1 MFSYQKRL
9 QYPVNIRKKDLRMAK
24 YLVTQYGG
32 ANGELAAA
40 LRYLNQRFTMPDNKG
55 KALLTDIGTEE
66 LAHIEML
73 ETMIYQLMKDAT
85 LEEIKDAGLDTHYA
99 EHAKALFPTD
109 ASGVPFTTTYFAT
122 TGDPLADLS
131 EDMAAEQK
139 ARAVY
144 ENLIDL
150 TDDPDVI
157 GPLLWLRQRE
167 IVHYARFKELFEY
180 YEKKQIKNQ
189 KPNNNNNIMFANN
202 MENDMLPNNMS
213 NMQNSQTQPFDTE
226 YLNNIFKNLDLNR
239 SYIRGL

>member
-1 MFSYQKRL
+1 MFKYEKTL
-9 QYPVNIRKKDLRMAK
+9 QYPVNIKKKDLRMAK

-32 ANGELAAA
+32 SNGELGAA
-40 LRYLNQRFTMPDNKG
+40 LRYLNQRLTMPDNKG
-55 KALLTDIGTEE
+55 KALLNDIGTEE
-66 LAHIEML
+66 LGHVEML

-85 LEEIKDAGLDTHYA
+85 LEELKEAGLDTHYA

-109 ASGVPFTTTYFAT
+109 ANGVPFTTSYFAT

-150 TDDPDVI
+150 TTDPDVI

-167 IVHYARFKELFEY
+167 IVHFARFQELYKE
-180 YEKKQIKNQ
+180 YERKL
-189 KPNNNNNIMFANN
+189 KPNKNNNPMTNMNDNLFMDNIDFIN
-202 MENDMLPNNMS
+202 
-213 NMQNSQTQPFDTE
+213 FDN
-226 YLNNIFKNLDLNR
+226 YQ
-239 SYIRGL
+239 